1 MNLEKKPENRGV
13 EVEIYDAHNKKLKKV
28 QSAFSNQINVIS
40 LDDMEFDE
48 QSLPVVV
55 CRGMASIP
63 LYFSSYKKGELLSME
78 HTHPP
83 ASLVVHGNRFGAQ
96 KQLKDYWLSRLKK

>member
-1 MNLEKKPENRGV
+1 MVRRQSC
-13 EVEIYDAHNKKLKKV
+13 KLKIP
-28 QSAFSNQINVIS
+28 SSILGEGYYINNIYNQINIIS
-40 LDDMEFDE
+40 LDDVGFDE
-48 QSLPVVV
+48 QSLPIVV

-63 LYFSSYKKGELLSME
+63 LYFSSYKRGKILSLE

-96 KQLKDYWLSRLKK
+96 KQLKDYWLSQLKK